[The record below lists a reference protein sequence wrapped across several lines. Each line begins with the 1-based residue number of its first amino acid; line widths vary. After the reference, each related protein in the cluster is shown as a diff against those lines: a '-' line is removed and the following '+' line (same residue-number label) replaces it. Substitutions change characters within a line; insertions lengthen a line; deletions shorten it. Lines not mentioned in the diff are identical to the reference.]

1 VDPGLVTGS
10 EDVGLL
16 ATGGGAPCVFW
27 LLGGADP
34 APFAAVRSVDEMA
47 RTVAEQPSNHSPF
60 YAPVVEPT
68 LRIGVAALVA
78 AARTWLPPSG

>member
-1 VDPGLVTGS
+1 MSLETRQWAFSLVGN
-10 EDVGLL
+10 
-16 ATGGGAPCVFW
+16 
-27 LLGGADP
+27 
-34 APFAAVRSVDEMA
+34 FAAFA
-47 RTVAEQPSNHSPF
+47 RRGVADMIAAVAEQPSNHSPF